1 MCAFDKSKKEEI
13 FTKAVRAG
21 KRTYFFDVKV
31 TSNGDKYLTI
41 TERKRKV
48 NQRTGEFFYEK
59 HKIFL
64 YQEDFDK
71 FTQGLSAA
79 LNFIKTGQLTEEES
93 KVFDQID
100 ETELHSYLSDFDEEE
115 NK

>member
-48 NQRTGEFFYEK
+48 NQRTGEFFTK
-59 HKIFL
+59 STRF
-64 YQEDFDK
+64 
-71 FTQGLSAA
+71 S
-79 LNFIKTGQLTEEES
+79 FIKKISTNLHKDCRQL
-93 KVFDQID
+93 
-100 ETELHSYLSDFDEEE
+100 
-115 NK
+115 